1 VIVFCNISRIK
12 TYRLAI
18 FFQCK
23 WGCISSAETGRE
35 IGRYGA
41 GGGGEERGR
50 LHRAVSDSGFGFGA
64 KNLCSKLPAAGI
76 RTRIRIRIREAPM
89 MRAAAST

>member
-1 VIVFCNISRIK
+1 MGMYFKCGNGKRDTQIWS
-12 TYRLAI
+12 
-18 FFQCK
+18 
-23 WGCISSAETGRE
+23 GRC
-35 IGRYGA
+35 R
-41 GGGGEERGR
+41 EERGR